1 MVKNLPAMWDTWVW
15 SLGQEVPLEKEM
27 ATHSS
32 ILAWIIQWIEEPG
45 NYSPWGLKE
54 SDITEWLTLS
64 HTYYCFLFIT
74 LFLCSYLFLHFFC
87 LLFFFLLYNI
97 VLALPYI
104 HMNLPRVDSWVKT
117 WVYSCFPSWT
127 PLPPPP
133 PYCPSGS
140 SQCTSPEHPV
150 SCVKPGLAIHFT
162 YDNIHVSMPFSQISQ
177 L

>member
-74 LFLCSYLFLHFFC
+74 VFLCSYLFLHFFC
-87 LLFFFLLYNI
+87 LLFFFFTLQ
-97 VLALPYI
+97 
-104 HMNLPRVDSWVKT
+104 
-117 WVYSCFPSWT
+117 
-127 PLPPPP
+127 
-133 PYCPSGS
+133 YCIGF
-140 SQCTSPEHPV
+140 
-150 SCVKPGLAIHFT
+150 AIHPHESATGGFMIQNMGVLVFPILNPSST
-162 YDNIHVSMPFSQISQ
+162 SLPILSLWVIPVHQPRASCIMRQTWTGNPFHIW
-177 L
+177 